1 MSKILALQ
9 ASPRKKGNTN
19 RILDEMIKGAEDNGH
34 EVNKYYLQ
42 SLDIAPCSGCEIC
55 AKAKDCRYTD
65 DGSEIINQ
73 LSEGASIIL
82 ASPIYFGQMTAQAKT
97 IVDRFYSIFNNPEKK
112 FKGKAAMIFTHAY
125 PDKDIYEP
133 YIRLTETQPF
143 LNNTELEYIE
153 TLEVAGVKFIG
164 DADKATDDLKKAYE
178 IGRKF

>member
-34 EVNKYYLQ
+34 EVKKYYLQ

-55 AKAKDCRYTD
+55 GKAKDCRYTD
-65 DGSEIINQ
+65 DGSEIIDQ
-73 LSEGASIIL
+73 LAEGASVIL

-97 IVDRFYSIFNNPEKK
+97 IVDRFYSIFNNPDKK
-112 FKGKAAMIFTHAY
+112 FSGKAAMIFTHAY

-133 YIRLTETQPF
+133 YIRLTEAQPF
-143 LNNTELEYIE
+143 LNNTELEYVE